1 MTQSSDI
8 KGLLHVAHQMM
19 AAADC
24 ASLITIDESS
34 QPSSRAVRPFPP
46 DDEFTKIVI
55 STHPDSR
62 KTVHVRNNSNVV
74 LSYIDAPNR
83 GYVTVIGK
91 ATLNDRL
98 EDKRSFW
105 ADPFAAFW
113 PDGPDSDEYLLIE
126 VSPERIELRSFV
138 LGLADEPTR
147 WSPITLER
155 KATGT
160 WQQTG

>member
-1 MTQSSDI
+1 MSQSADI
-8 KGLLHVAHQMM
+8 KGLLHVVDQMM
-19 AAADC
+19 EAAEC
-24 ASLITIDESS
+24 ASLITIDESG

-74 LSYIDAPNR
+74 LSYVDAPNR

-91 ATLNDRL
+91 AVVNDRL
-98 EDKRSFW
+98 EDKKSFW
-105 ADPFAAFW
+105 ADPFSAFW
-113 PDGPDSDEYLLIE
+113 PDGPESDEYLLIE
-126 VSPERIELRSFV
+126 VSPQRIELRSFI

-147 WSPITLER
+147 WSPLTLER
-155 KATGT
+155 VATGA
-160 WQQTG
+160 WQQTS